1 LGYNIT
7 VSKELFFVR
16 KESKSLTNHRDDMK
30 SLFPIA
36 AAASIAS
43 LAMGVEAYDSRR
55 QLEEV
60 ATSRHS
66 FSASSLEIDFHGE
79 YFCKPDGDGYFGS
92 TMGNSVPVTYGLAIE
107 YSPDADLFSIFS
119 QISHLV
125 EKTLLTYFFPEECKY
140 STNRIRK
147 ARILSDVPLTGF
159 RFTRELE
166 KMPEAC
172 EAKSTNGVCAIYK
185 GVVLVY
191 GNAVSETTMK
201 TIYDKVENKF
211 DEDGSKT
218 IAAGLLNIYSVN
230 VLETAQSGDVVGV
243 PTTKISTTNNT
254 GTSTGN
260 GGIQS
265 AAIVGIVLSVVALAI
280 GITGLV
286 YVERKRRLARA
297 SAFSKV
303 NRTLSRNSI
312 DAASDVF

>member
-1 LGYNIT
+1 M
-7 VSKELFFVR
+7 SKELFFVR

-66 FSASSLEIDFHGE
+66 FSASSLEIDFNGE

-166 KMPEAC
+166 KMPGEFQ
-172 EAKSTNGVCAIYK
+172 T
-185 GVVLVY
+185 
-191 GNAVSETTMK
+191 
-201 TIYDKVENKF
+201 
-211 DEDGSKT
+211 
-218 IAAGLLNIYSVN
+218 
-230 VLETAQSGDVVGV
+230 
-243 PTTKISTTNNT
+243 
-254 GTSTGN
+254 
-260 GGIQS
+260 
-265 AAIVGIVLSVVALAI
+265 
-280 GITGLV
+280 
-286 YVERKRRLARA
+286 
-297 SAFSKV
+297 SKV
-303 NRTLSRNSI
+303 DQTSEINLQCVLLTFKLSSLFVCRGLRGEKYQWCMCNLQRRRSCLWQCRVRNYDENDLRQSRE
-312 DAASDVF
+312 

>member
-1 LGYNIT
+1 MY
-7 VSKELFFVR
+7 
-16 KESKSLTNHRDDMK
+16 
-30 SLFPIA
+30 A
-36 AAASIAS
+36 
-43 LAMGVEAYDSRR
+43 
-55 QLEEV
+55 
-60 ATSRHS
+60 
-66 FSASSLEIDFHGE
+66 
-79 YFCKPDGDGYFGS
+79 
-92 TMGNSVPVTYGLAIE
+92 
-107 YSPDADLFSIFS
+107 
-119 QISHLV
+119 
-125 EKTLLTYFFPEECKY
+125 
-140 STNRIRK
+140 
-147 ARILSDVPLTGF
+147 
-159 RFTRELE
+159 
-166 KMPEAC
+166 EAC

-265 AAIVGIVLSVVALAI
+265 AAIVGIVLSVVALVI

-312 DAASDVF
+312 DAAADVF